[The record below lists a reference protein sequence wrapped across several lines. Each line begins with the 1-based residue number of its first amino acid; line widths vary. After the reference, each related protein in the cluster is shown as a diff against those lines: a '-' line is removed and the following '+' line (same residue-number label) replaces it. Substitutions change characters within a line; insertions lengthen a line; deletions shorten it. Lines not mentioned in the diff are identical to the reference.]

1 MSSKKL
7 SIVLPCYNPDKN
19 WVANILIRYNEIAQ
33 HLKNYEIN
41 IIIVNDGSSQNID
54 GGFSEI
60 EKNLPNCQIIS
71 YPANKG
77 KGFAIRKGVEAA
89 FGDYIIYTDID
100 FPYTNE
106 SILEI
111 VNRLD
116 KSDIT
121 IGTRGLSYYN
131 NIPAHRIFI
140 SKLLKFLIKTLL
152 QIPTDDT
159 QGGLKGMRNEVK
171 QYFLQTEI
179 NRYLFDLEF
188 ICIASKNKL
197 NINLI
202 PVVLNE
208 NTIVRKMNLKVVS
221 KEMINFF
228 KVYTKMVFI

>member
-33 HLKNYEIN
+33 HLKNYSIN
-41 IIIVNDGSSQNID
+41 VIIVNDGSSQNID
-54 GGFSEI
+54 GELSEI
-60 EKNLPNCQIIS
+60 EKKLPNCQIIS

-111 VNRLD
+111 VNKLD
-116 KSDIT
+116 NSDIT

-197 NINLI
+197 NIDLI

-228 KVYTKMVFI
+228 KVYTKMVFS